1 MMPGRKL
8 SVSEPVLMRQPVM
21 SERRVSLL
29 GGLFVAIGPISMAL
43 YTPAMPEIVSSFGT
57 SDTLVKFTLTSYFGG
72 FACAQLVA
80 GPVSDAVG
88 RRPVMFGFLGIY
100 VLASMLCFFST
111 TIEMLIL
118 SRFLQGVGASAGVA
132 ISRAIVRDLYTGEQ
146 SSRIMNLIGI
156 ILAVG
161 PALSPTLGGLILI
174 SLGWRA
180 IFLFMLG
187 AAILTLLL
195 TVLSMKETV
204 RPPLARISLGG
215 QLRAYGRLLTNGHF
229 MTTSVIIG
237 GSVGAI
243 YTQATFLPFILMDRV
258 GLTPSQFGIAMLF
271 QSGSFFLGSL
281 AMRYLM
287 KRTSA
292 YKLVFPGMM
301 LILAG
306 SAAMLLQ
313 LFVEPSLLTVMLPVS
328 IYVFG
333 IAFVM
338 PAISTAALAPFASE
352 AGAASALLGFVQ
364 MGSGLLGGSVGAL
377 FGNPTLAM
385 AILVPAMGAI
395 SYGAYRTYL
404 LNPHIVE
411 PEPRSDVMSAPPIG
425 RSLFRD

>member
-1 MMPGRKL
+1 
-8 SVSEPVLMRQPVM
+8 M

-29 GGLFVAIGPISMAL
+29 GGLFVAIGPISMSL
-43 YTPAMPEIVSSFGT
+43 YTPAMPEVVSSFGT
-57 SDTLVKFTLTSYFGG
+57 TETLVKFTLTSYFGG

-88 RRPVMFGFLGIY
+88 RRPVMFCFLGIY
-100 VLASMLCFFST
+100 IVASILCFFSS
-111 TIEMLIL
+111 TIEMLVL

-156 ILAVG
+156 ILAIG
-161 PALSPTLGGLILI
+161 PALSPTLGGLILLQ
-174 SLGWRA
+174 LGWRA

-195 TVLSMKETV
+195 MVLGMKETV
-204 RPPLARISLGG
+204 TSPVAGISPGG
-215 QLRAYGRLLTNGHF
+215 QIRTYGRLLTNRHF
-229 MTTSVIIG
+229 TTTSLIIG
-237 GSVGAI
+237 GAVGAI
-243 YTQATFLPFILMDRV
+243 YTQATFLPFILMDAV
-258 GLTPSQFGIAMLF
+258 GLTPTQFGIAMLF
-271 QSGSFFLGSL
+271 QSGAFFLGSL
-281 AMRYLM
+281 VMRYLM
-287 KRTSA
+287 KRISA
-292 YKLVFPGMM
+292 YRLVFPGMM

-306 SAAMLLQ
+306 SAAMPLQ
-313 LFVEPSLLTVMLPVS
+313 LFMAPGLLTVMLPVS
-328 IYVFG
+328 VYVFG

-338 PAISTAALAPFASE
+338 PAISTAALAPFARE

-385 AILVPAMGAI
+385 ATIVPTMGVI
-395 SYGAYRTYL
+395 SYVAYRAYL
-404 LNPHIVE
+404 SNPHIAE
-411 PEPRSDVMSAPPIG
+411 PEPRSDVISAPPVG

>member
-8 SVSEPVLMRQPVM
+8 SVSEPVLMPQPVM

-215 QLRAYGRLLTNGHF
+215 QLR
-229 MTTSVIIG
+229 
-237 GSVGAI
+237 
-243 YTQATFLPFILMDRV
+243 
-258 GLTPSQFGIAMLF
+258 
-271 QSGSFFLGSL
+271 
-281 AMRYLM
+281 
-287 KRTSA
+287 
-292 YKLVFPGMM
+292 
-301 LILAG
+301 
-306 SAAMLLQ
+306 
-313 LFVEPSLLTVMLPVS
+313 E
-328 IYVFG
+328 
-333 IAFVM
+333 
-338 PAISTAALAPFASE
+338 
-352 AGAASALLGFVQ
+352 
-364 MGSGLLGGSVGAL
+364 
-377 FGNPTLAM
+377 
-385 AILVPAMGAI
+385 
-395 SYGAYRTYL
+395 
-404 LNPHIVE
+404 
-411 PEPRSDVMSAPPIG
+411 
-425 RSLFRD
+425 